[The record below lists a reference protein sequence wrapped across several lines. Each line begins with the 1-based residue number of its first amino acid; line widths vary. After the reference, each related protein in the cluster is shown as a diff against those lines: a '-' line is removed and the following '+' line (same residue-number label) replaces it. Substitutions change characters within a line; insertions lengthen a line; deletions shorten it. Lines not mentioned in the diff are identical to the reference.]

1 MKRGARDSQVVNNFF
16 SLATIIMVSI
26 VLVVYI
32 KYIANN
38 ENKNPEKQIVK
49 LQCEKDEYTYS
60 KVFSKK
66 LLNKSINILNKG
78 DYILDGAFIEL
89 DSKKSNIKN
98 IITLDEINKFF
109 IDAIGIKAENQKNE
123 EKDKTNFL
131 KIQYEI
137 IENDNTNKKDE
148 NSKLNSGSVKS
159 SFILNSKEVFRVYT
173 DFTFMYKNAIKQ
185 RVDCSIKVFKNH
197 VQK

>member
-26 VLVVYI
+26 VLVLYI
-32 KYIANN
+32 KYIAND
-38 ENKNPEKQIVK
+38 ENKNPKKQIVK
-49 LQCEKDEYTYS
+49 LECEKEEYTYS

-66 LLNKSINILNKG
+66 YLEKSLKILNKG
-78 DYILDGAFIEL
+78 DYILSGAFIEL
-89 DSKKSNIKN
+89 ENEKSNIKN
-98 IITLDEINKFF
+98 IITLDEIDKFYE
-109 IDAIGIKAENQKNE
+109 ASIGIKNNLENK
-123 EKDKTNFL
+123 EKTKSNFL

-137 IENDNTNKKDE
+137 IENDNTIKNQDAKM
-148 NSKLNSGSVKS
+148 NSGSVKS
-159 SFILNSKEVFRVYT
+159 SFIFNSKEVFRVYT